1 MTQKRLL
8 KPTLST
14 NLTEATV
21 KTITDALDAGVSIDD
36 IINDDA
42 PQFRGQKEL
51 SDESLNE
58 LVSLRSQGSAIPGQ
72 SLTTDPEAPY
82 PWEQPPKFANPREAL
97 QDILAS
103 ILTPDAV
110 EHILA
115 SLVKG
120 TAVSDLAMVILYS
133 KYMEGSFNV
142 DSMLLLAEPL
152 MYMIM
157 AIAEEANVAYNIE
170 DGDLDEEDPEEI
182 DSKIQELNTAFES
195 IKQGVNPETITKDKL
210 QTGALPQNLLD
221 KIKEKGPEIRESLLS
236 KGDE

>member
-1 MTQKRLL
+1 
-8 KPTLST
+8 
-14 NLTEATV
+14 
-21 KTITDALDAGVSIDD
+21 
-36 IINDDA
+36 
-42 PQFRGQKEL
+42 
-51 SDESLNE
+51 
-58 LVSLRSQGSAIPGQ
+58 
-72 SLTTDPEAPY
+72 
-82 PWEQPPKFANPREAL
+82 
-97 QDILAS
+97 
-103 ILTPDAV
+103 
-110 EHILA
+110 
-115 SLVKG
+115 
-120 TAVSDLAMVILYS
+120 
-133 KYMEGSFNV
+133 MEGSFNV